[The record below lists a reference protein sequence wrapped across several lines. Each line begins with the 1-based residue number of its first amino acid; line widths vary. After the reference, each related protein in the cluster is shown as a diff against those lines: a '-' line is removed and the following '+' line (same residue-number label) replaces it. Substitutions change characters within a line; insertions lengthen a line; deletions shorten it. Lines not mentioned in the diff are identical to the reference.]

1 MLAADRRQ
9 HHLRTHKSA
18 AGMPLLTKEADV
30 SKYYYQLTFDITFS
44 GDGGKAYIAMCP
56 PYSYSKL
63 MQ

>member
-1 MLAADRRQ
+1 
-9 HHLRTHKSA
+9 
-18 AGMPLLTKEADV
+18 MPLLTKEADV